1 MSNNTVSSKDSLK
14 LRIIKRKMDRALHRL
29 SILNPSIILKDGKIT
44 NPETVTRND
53 LIHFFKYVEEVKKG
67 GSLCH
72 DLKTCGD
79 PNIEVLYKPQK
90 FLSYH
95 GLDRY
100 FVIAKQDTIFII
112 GSLTDPNNNI
122 YSATRNIEGL
132 RNKKN
137 KNKSTNNRVSDANKK
152 VNFEESYKNISSEES
167 DKNNN
172 SEESYKKN
180 SDQENSE
187 ENHS

>member
-1 MSNNTVSSKDSLK
+1 MAHKLSSSSDSLK
-14 LRIIKRKMDRALHRL
+14 LRIIKRKMDRALHTL

-53 LIHFFKYVEEVKKG
+53 LIHFFKYVEEVKKS
-67 GSLCH
+67 GSLTH

-90 FLSYH
+90 FITYH
-95 GLDRY
+95 GLDKY
-100 FVIAKQDTIFII
+100 FVVAKQDTIFII
-112 GSLTDPNNNI
+112 GSLTDSNNNI
-122 YSATRNIEGL
+122 YSATRNIQGL

-137 KNKSTNNRVSDANKK
+137 KNKRMDKSNNSSDTNITDL
-152 VNFEESYKNISSEES
+152 EES
-167 DKNNN
+167 
-172 SEESYKKN
+172 
-180 SDQENSE
+180 ENSE